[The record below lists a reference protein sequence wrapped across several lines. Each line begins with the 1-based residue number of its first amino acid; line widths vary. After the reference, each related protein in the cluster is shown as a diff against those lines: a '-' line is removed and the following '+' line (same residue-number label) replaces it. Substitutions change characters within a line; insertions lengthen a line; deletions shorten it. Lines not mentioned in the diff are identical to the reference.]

1 MLIDDRN
8 YELRNQILIG
18 IEKIERTEYLLRI
31 RRLVQWCVRKEE
43 RGWLINKH

>member
-8 YELRNQILIG
+8 YELRNQILTG

-31 RRLVQWCVRKEE
+31 RRLVRWCLGKEM
-43 RGWLINKH
+43 RGG